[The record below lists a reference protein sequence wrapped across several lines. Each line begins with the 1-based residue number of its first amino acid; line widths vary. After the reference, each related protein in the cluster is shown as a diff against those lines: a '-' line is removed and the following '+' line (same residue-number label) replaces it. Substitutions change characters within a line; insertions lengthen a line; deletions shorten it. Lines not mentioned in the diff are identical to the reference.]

1 MAIYHLSVSAI
12 SRSAGRSSTAAAAYR
27 SGSLIVDD
35 RSGEVHDYS
44 RKRGVLDSALI
55 LPGGAIADRAEFWN
69 GVEKHHK
76 RNDAVLVREVEIS
89 LPTELDADNRKRIAL
104 EFAGELSNRYGVA
117 ADVALHAPRTVTDKD
132 LEKDPKQYHETDPV
146 TGRRHNGNWHA
157 HIMLSACLVSPTG
170 ELGKKAVELDPIH
183 CQRAKIP
190 NLADT
195 ARARWAEIANEAL
208 ENAGRAER
216 IDHRS
221 HAERG
226 IQAEPGIHLGPAAA
240 GFERRTG
247 ETSQRRQEAEATI
260 AERLAKAKEVGELE
274 RAEREATRSIL
285 DLSGDLAAALAER
298 RRLEAEKAKA
308 EAVRLPSQD
317 GPCPELDDQALASE
331 VTRLCD
337 GLPAPATLAERRPDV
352 AAARRLAAE
361 KAEAERLARSAE
373 GEARAAA
380 QAWKDKHPVRA
391 ALGLKGEFDSL
402 EREADAH
409 AAAASKL
416 EKEGQAATSRA
427 DTLAKAACDEIAAS
441 QAKPRARL
449 AELSQEQTRR
459 SQVKASQRSAA
470 IQAVRDKLG
479 GRVSVRQ
486 ALDQGSTERGPIV
499 MATEHALAQQTTKGL
514 VVHLHSA
521 FGGQPLPQLR
531 EVVRIDYKAGRATWA
546 PDRDF
551 DLGKALG
558 RGGMGR

>member
-35 RSGEVHDYS
+35 RSGEVHDYT

-55 LPGGAIADRAEFWN
+55 LPGGGTADRAEFWN

-76 RNDAVLVREVEIS
+76 RKDAVLVREVEIS
-89 LPTELDADNRKRIAL
+89 LPTELDADSRKRIAL
-104 EFAGELSNRYGVA
+104 EFASELSNRYGVA

-157 HIMLSACLVSPTG
+157 HIMLSACLVSQTG
-170 ELGKKAVELDPIH
+170 ELGKKAAELDPIH

-195 ARARWAEIANEAL
+195 TRARWAEIANEAL
-208 ENAGRAER
+208 ETAGRAER
-216 IDHRS
+216 IDHRG

-226 IQAEPGIHLGPAAA
+226 IQAEPAVHLGPAAA

-247 ETSQRRQEAEATI
+247 EKSQRRHEAEASI
-260 AERLAKAKEVGELE
+260 AEWLAKAKEVGELE
-274 RAEREATRSIL
+274 RVEREATRSIL

-298 RRLEAEKAKA
+298 RRLEAEKAQA
-308 EAVRLPSQD
+308 AAVRLPSQD
-317 GPCPELDDQALASE
+317 GPFPELDDQALAGE
-331 VTRLCD
+331 VTRLAD
-337 GLPAPATLAERRPDV
+337 GLPDPAGLAERRPDV

-361 KAEAERLARSAE
+361 KAQAEALARAAE
-373 GEARAAA
+373 ANARAEARAW
-380 QAWKDKHPVRA
+380 QDQHPMRA
-391 ALGLKGEFDSL
+391 MLGMTGERDHL
-402 EREADAH
+402 QREADAH

-416 EKEGQAATSRA
+416 EKERQDATRTA
-427 DTLAKAACDEIAAS
+427 DKLAKAAQAEIKAR
-441 QAKPRARL
+441 QVEPRARL
-449 AELSQEQTRR
+449 AELSQEEDRR
-459 SQVKASQRSAA
+459 RKVTASQRSAA
-470 IQAVRDKLG
+470 IQVVRDKVG
-479 GRVSVRQ
+479 GRIPVRP

-499 MATEHALAQQTTKGL
+499 MTMEHAIAQQTTKGL

-521 FGGQPLPQLR
+521 FGGQPLPQLS
-531 EVVRIDYKAGRATWA
+531 EVVRINYKAGRATWG

-551 DLGKALG
+551 DLGKALERGG
-558 RGGMGR
+558 RGR

>member
-35 RSGEVHDYS
+35 RTGEVHDYS

-55 LPGGAIADRAEFWN
+55 LPGGGTADRAEFWN

-76 RNDAVLVREVEIS
+76 RGDAVLVREVEIS
-89 LPTELDADNRKRIAL
+89 LPTELDADSRKQIAL
-104 EFAGELSNRYGVA
+104 KFAGELSDRYGVA

-183 CQRAKIP
+183 CQRAKVP

-195 ARARWAEIANEAL
+195 ARARWSEIANEAL
-208 ENAGRAER
+208 ENAGRSER

-221 HAERG
+221 HAERN
-226 IQAEPGIHLGPAAA
+226 IQAEPTIHLGPAAA

-247 ETSQRRQEAEATI
+247 EKSQRRQEAEATI

-274 RAEREATRSIL
+274 RAGREATRSII
-285 DLSGDLAAALAER
+285 DLSGDLAGALAER

-308 EAVRLPSQD
+308 AAVRLPSQD
-317 GPCPELDDQALASE
+317 GPCPELDDQALAGE
-331 VTRLCD
+331 VTRLFN
-337 GLPAPATLAERRPDV
+337 GLPDPFQLAERRPDV
-352 AAARRLAAE
+352 VAARKLAAE

-380 QAWKDKHPVRA
+380 QAWQDKHPMRA
-391 ALGLKGEFDSL
+391 VLGMTGERDRL
-402 EREADAH
+402 QREADAQ
-409 AAAASKL
+409 ATAASKL
-416 EKEGQAATSRA
+416 EKERQDATQAA
-427 DTLAKAACDEIAAS
+427 DVLAKAAREEIAAS

-449 AELSQEQTRR
+449 AELSQEQERR
-459 SQVKASQRSAA
+459 RQVKASQRSAA

-479 GRVSVRQ
+479 GRVPVRQ
-486 ALDQGSTERGPIV
+486 ALDQGSTERGSIV
-499 MATEHALAQQTTKGL
+499 MTMEHALAQQTPNGL

-531 EVVRIDYKAGRATWA
+531 EVVRIDYKAGRAIWE
-546 PDRDF
+546 PDRGL
-551 DLGKALG
+551 DLGKARE